1 MSGKYDFFCGKTDT
15 LLERNALSFPQRV
28 DALQLFK
35 VNTMTEPEPPPSLPS
50 LNDFCDYLM
59 LERRVSKYTVRNYR
73 AAVEAFVD
81 WMTQRG
87 KWQGDFA
94 AVVPLDVRSYL
105 IEEGRRLARRTLHN
119 HVSGLR
125 AFYLFLRQ
133 RGIVESNPFTGV
145 ALPKLDI
152 PLPKFLTEPQMR
164 ALLEAPV
171 QLWKDGKLGEFEAF
185 RDALILELL
194 YGGGLRVSELC
205 GLNHEHMDPGQGV
218 ARVIGKGNKERL
230 CPLGPVAL
238 RCLQVF
244 TERFDLPKAPDA
256 PVVCQR
262 NGRRMEPRQVQ
273 KLLKVHLAAAKL
285 PLDMTPHKLRH
296 SFATHMLDN
305 GADLRIVQE
314 LLGHASLSTTQ
325 LYTHVSVARLKEAHK
340 QAHPRA

>member
-1 MSGKYDFFCGKTDT
+1 MTNSEPIRSLT
-15 LLERNALSFPQRV
+15 L
-28 DALQLFK
+28 
-35 VNTMTEPEPPPSLPS
+35 
-50 LNDFCDYLM
+50 LNDFCDHLT

-73 AAVEAFVD
+73 AAVENFVN

-87 KWQGDFA
+87 KWQDDFST
-94 AVVPLDVRSYL
+94 VVPLDVRSYL

-133 RGIVESNPFTGV
+133 RGVLESNPFTGV

-152 PLPKFLTEPQMR
+152 PLPKFLTQAQMQ

-171 QLWKDGKLGEFEAF
+171 QLWKDGKLSEFEAF
-185 RDALILELL
+185 RDTLIMEVL

-205 GLNHEHMDPGQGV
+205 GLNYEHMDLDQGIV
-218 ARVIGKGNKERL
+218 RVMGKGNKERL
-230 CPLGPVAL
+230 CPIGPVAL
-238 RCLQVF
+238 QCLKVF
-244 TERFDLPKAPDA
+244 TERFNLSKELDSPI
-256 PVVCQR
+256 VCQR

-273 KLLKVHLAAAKL
+273 KLLKVHLAAAGL

-325 LYTHVSVARLKEAHK
+325 LYTHVSIARLKEAHK

>member
-1 MSGKYDFFCGKTDT
+1 MGEQDSTQSPP
-15 LLERNALSFPQRV
+15 LL
-28 DALQLFK
+28 D
-35 VNTMTEPEPPPSLPS
+35 
-50 LNDFCDYLM
+50 DFCKYLT

-73 AAVEAFVD
+73 GAVEDFVT

-87 KWQGDFA
+87 KWQGDFS
-94 AVVPLDVRSYL
+94 AVISLDVRSYL
-105 IEEGRRLARRTLHN
+105 IESGRRLARRTLHN

-133 RGIVESNPFTGV
+133 RGVVESNPFTGV

-152 PLPKFLTEPQMR
+152 PLPKFLTESQML
-164 ALLEAPV
+164 ALLEAPT
-171 QLWKDGKLGEFEAF
+171 QLCKDGKIGEFEAF
-185 RDALILELL
+185 RDTLIMELL

-205 GLNHEHMDPGQGV
+205 GLNYTHVDLEQGV

-230 CPLGPVAL
+230 CPLGPVAM
-238 RCLQVF
+238 RCLNTF
-244 TERFDLPKAPDA
+244 IERFDLSEDPDS

-262 NGRRMEPRQVQ
+262 NGQRMNPRQIQ
-273 KLLKVHLAAAKL
+273 KLLKVHLATAKL
-285 PLDMTPHKLRH
+285 PSDMTPHKLRH

-325 LYTHVSVARLKEAHK
+325 LYTHVSLARLKEAHK

>member
-1 MSGKYDFFCGKTDT
+1 M
-15 LLERNALSFPQRV
+15 RNPNPVQRIRV
-28 DALQLFK
+28 LD
-35 VNTMTEPEPPPSLPS
+35 
-50 LNDFCDYLM
+50 DFCDYLT

-73 AAVEAFVD
+73 AAVENFVD
-81 WMTQRG
+81 WMAQRG
-87 KWQGDFA
+87 QWQGEFST
-94 AVVPLDVRSYL
+94 VNQLNVRSYL

-152 PLPKFLTEPQMR
+152 PLPKFLTQPQMQT
-164 ALLEAPV
+164 LLETPV
-171 QLWKDGKLGEFEAF
+171 QLWKNGKLEEFAAF
-185 RDALILELL
+185 RDTLIMELL

-205 GLNHEHMDPGQGV
+205 GLNYEHIDLDQAV

-238 RCLQVF
+238 RCLNTF
-244 TERFDLPKAPDA
+244 TDRFDLSKELDSPI
-256 PVVCQR
+256 VCQQ

-273 KLLKVHLAAAKL
+273 KLLKVHLAAAGL

-296 SFATHMLDN
+296 SFATHLLDN

-314 LLGHASLSTTQ
+314 LLGHSSLSTTQ
-325 LYTHVSVARLKEAHK
+325 LYTHVSIARLKEAHK

>member
-1 MSGKYDFFCGKTDT
+1 MTDSEPIQSLT
-15 LLERNALSFPQRV
+15 L
-28 DALQLFK
+28 
-35 VNTMTEPEPPPSLPS
+35 
-50 LNDFCDYLM
+50 LNDFCDHLT

-73 AAVEAFVD
+73 AAVENFVN

-87 KWQGDFA
+87 KWQDDFST
-94 AVVPLDVRSYL
+94 VVPLDVRSYL

-133 RGIVESNPFTGV
+133 RGVLESNPFTGV

-152 PLPKFLTEPQMR
+152 PLPKFLTQAQMQ

-171 QLWKDGKLGEFEAF
+171 QLWKDGKLSEFEAF
-185 RDALILELL
+185 RDTLIMEVL

-205 GLNHEHMDPGQGV
+205 GLNYEHMDLDQGIV
-218 ARVIGKGNKERL
+218 RVMGKGNKERL
-230 CPLGPVAL
+230 CPIGPVAL
-238 RCLQVF
+238 QCLKVF
-244 TERFDLPKAPDA
+244 TERFNLSKELDSPI
-256 PVVCQR
+256 VCQR

-273 KLLKVHLAAAKL
+273 KLLKVHLAAAGL

-325 LYTHVSVARLKEAHK
+325 LYTHVSIARLKEAHK